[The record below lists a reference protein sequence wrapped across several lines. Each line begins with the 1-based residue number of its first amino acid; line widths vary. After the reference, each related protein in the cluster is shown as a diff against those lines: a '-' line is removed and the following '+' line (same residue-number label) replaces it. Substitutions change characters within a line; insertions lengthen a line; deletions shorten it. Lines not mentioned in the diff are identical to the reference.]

1 MTDGPSPDFA
11 DNGARSRFELT
22 ENGLT
27 SFASYR
33 RSGNVVSIPHVE
45 SPMEARGTG
54 AAGRLMAEVARHAR
68 ENDLKIVPICSYAV
82 AWFRKHPAY
91 GDILE

>member
-1 MTDGPSPDFA
+1 MPDFA
-11 DNGARSRFELT
+11 DNTARSRFELT

-33 RSGNVVSIPHVE
+33 KNGDVVTIPHVE
-45 SPMEARGTG
+45 TPMEARGTG

-68 ENDLKIVPICSYAV
+68 SNNLKIVPVCSYAA
-82 AWFRKHPAY
+82 AWFRRHPA
-91 GDILE
+91 DHDVLE